1 MRKQRLTFV
10 TIGVGML
17 ILLVVFFFASTAVRR
32 SGHVKLPEQS
42 IDIPGSDE
50 TYQDTETNLP
60 LLEITPDTVQ
70 QAIATLNRP
79 ESYART
85 VTITT
90 FWEEGSATD
99 KLDVAVMGDMT
110 RIDTPVSG
118 GSIRHVLTNG
128 VNSAVWYDEETS
140 WRVFPAGNFTAD
152 REQRIPTY
160 EDILALSV
168 EEIAVAVYGEYE
180 EISCISV
187 LTAEDSRGYHTA
199 YWVSLESGLL
209 VAAEVFS
216 GDELV
221 YRMTSLSL
229 SSVEGEELFLLP
241 DGSELSHEGEMK
253 SDEPILQLP
262 EKPEAVKPPSQVVSP
277 GNLIIG

>member
-42 IDIPGSDE
+42 IDVPGSDE

-128 VNSAVWYDEETS
+128 VNSAVWYDEEVS
-140 WRVFPAGNFTAD
+140 FRSFSAGSFTAD

-168 EEIAVAVYGEYE
+168 DEIAVAVYGEYE
-180 EISCISV
+180 GLYCISV
-187 LTAEDSRGYHTA
+187 LTAEDSWGYHTA
-199 YWVSLESGLL
+199 YWVSLDSGLL
-209 VAAEVFS
+209 VAAEVFR
-216 GDELV
+216 GEELV

-241 DGSELSHEGEMK
+241 DGSELEGEGETTPPA
-253 SDEPILQLP
+253 SGPQLP
-262 EKPEAVKPPSQVVSP
+262 EKPVVVKPSSQVVSP
-277 GNLIIG
+277 GNLVIG